1 MGRIYSVSFTDIA
14 VVAQQDL
21 FQLESLIVPSTL
33 HAVFL
38 GQRTDLGDA
47 EAEGLSIIIA
57 RVTDTVTNVTAE
69 VPVDGGDAV
78 ATANINVN
86 QTTELVAGIS
96 NIHSEMWNIALPFVY
111 LPPPELRPTIKVS
124 DALVVN
130 LNTTP
135 TDSITMSGTLYF
147 EQIGN

>member
-1 MGRIYSVSFTDIA
+1 MGRLYSISFTEIS
-14 VVAQQDL
+14 VALQQDL
-21 FQLESLIVPSTL
+21 FHLETLTVPSIL

-38 GQRTDLGDA
+38 SQSSDLGDA

-57 RVTDTVTNVTAE
+57 RVTDAVTNVTAE
-69 VPVDGGDAV
+69 VPLDGGDAV

-86 QTTELVAGIS
+86 QTTELVAGITTV
-96 NIHSEMWNIALPFVY
+96 HSEAWNIALPFVY
-111 LPPPELRPTIKVS
+111 LPPPELRPTIQIGN
-124 DALVVN
+124 ALVVN

-135 TDSITMSGTLYF
+135 NDAMIASGTLYF